1 MGSGPIRITP
11 VARAVLLCATL
22 AAACPA
28 GAQMY
33 KWVDERGQVSY
44 SNTPPPDT
52 AQKKVVT
59 VAERLSVYTPD
70 AELNHA
76 LSAEGRREAKAASLG
91 RQFEAER
98 AAYRTPPP
106 SGTDLA
112 ARNAAAYERCV
123 AERRV
128 DCEAIR
134 LGTIGDP
141 MYGYTGYY
149 GPSHVVG
156 ARGFAP
162 SAPFFVSN
170 TPATPVG
177 INPAPPAGISTA
189 PRVGIDD
196 RPGVG
201 APARSSRTAS
211 SNRIR

>member
-1 MGSGPIRITP
+1 MGSASIRISP

-44 SNTPPPDT
+44 SNTPPPDA

-59 VAERLSVYTPD
+59 VPERLSVYTPD

-76 LSAEGRREAKAASLG
+76 LSAEGRREAKAESLR
-91 RQFEAER
+91 RQLEAQR
-98 AAYRTPPP
+98 AAHRTPPLN
-106 SGTDLA
+106 DLA
-112 ARNAAAYERCV
+112 ARTAAAYERCI
-123 AERRV
+123 ADRRI

-134 LGTIGDP
+134 LGTNGDP

-149 GPSHVVG
+149 GPHYAIG
-156 ARGFAP
+156 ARAFAP
-162 SAPFFVSN
+162 AVPFFVSN
-170 TPATPVG
+170 APATPVG
-177 INPAPPAGISTA
+177 INPAPPAGLSTA

-201 APARSSRTAS
+201 APARSSRTP
-211 SNRIR
+211 NRLR

>member
-1 MGSGPIRITP
+1 MGSASIRITP

-44 SNTPPPDT
+44 SNTLPPDT

-70 AELNHA
+70 AELNRA
-76 LSAEGRREAKAASLG
+76 LSAEGRREAKAESLR
-91 RQFEAER
+91 RQLEAER
-98 AAYRTPPP
+98 AAHRTPPLN
-106 SGTDLA
+106 DLA
-112 ARNAAAYERCV
+112 ARTAAAYERCV
-123 AERRV
+123 ADRRI

-134 LGTIGDP
+134 SGDP

-149 GPSHVVG
+149 GPHYAIG
-156 ARGFAP
+156 ARAFAP
-162 SAPFFVSN
+162 SASFFVSN
-170 TPATPVG
+170 APATPVG

-201 APARSSRTAS
+201 APARNTRTTSRF
-211 SNRIR
+211 R